1 MIVKDDRFYAF
12 IVAHTSRSR
21 SRIRRISVHKRWLK
35 FTAFAAIIIMCGA
48 LYGFYGLAQQ
58 ARHLQTES
66 ENARLRAEN
75 ERQRVQL
82 EKLNNR
88 IEAVEDTSR
97 HLVEMSGVAD
107 ENKLSVSGAGGP
119 ALPFDEMTVNVIEL
133 KAKFLEQELQAYE
146 TVLKERAVV
155 PNIWPVKGSLDSGFG
170 GRRNPFGGAGYEYH
184 EGQDIEAE
192 IGTPVSATANGTV
205 LCAGWQ
211 NGYGQVIYLDH
222 GNGLQTRYGHL
233 SQINVS
239 VGQTVSRG
247 DIIGLSGST
256 GRSTGPHL
264 HYEVRINNEPVN
276 PVRYLPGAT
285 N

>member
-1 MIVKDDRFYAF
+1 MVRDDRFYAF

-21 SRIRRISVHKRWLK
+21 SRIRRIAIHKRWLK
-35 FTAFAAIIIMCGA
+35 FTAVAAFIVACAA

-58 ARHLQTES
+58 TRHWQTES
-66 ENARLRAEN
+66 ENMRLRAEN
-75 ERQRVQL
+75 ERQRMQL

-97 HLVEMSGVAD
+97 RLVEMSGATS
-107 ENKLSVSGAGGP
+107 EGKLPVGGQGGP
-119 ALPFDEMTVNVIEL
+119 ALAFDETAATVVES
-133 KAKFLEQELQAYE
+133 KAKYLEQELQVYAAI
-146 TVLKERAVV
+146 LKERAVI
-155 PNIWPVKGSLDSGFG
+155 PNMWPVKGTLDSAFG
-170 GRRNPFGGAGYEYH
+170 GRRNPFGGPGYEYH

-192 IGTPVSATANGTV
+192 IGTPVNATANGTV

-211 NGYGQVIYLDH
+211 NGYGQVIYIDH
-222 GNGLQTRYGHL
+222 GNGLSTRYGHL

-247 DIIGLSGST
+247 EIIGLVGST

-276 PVRYLPGAT
+276 PIKYLPGA

>member
-35 FTAFAAIIIMCGA
+35 FTAIAAIIIMCAA

-107 ENKLSVSGAGGP
+107 ENKLSVSGKGGP
-119 ALPFDEMTVNVIEL
+119 ALPFDEMMVNVIEL

-184 EGQDIEAE
+184 EGQDIEAQT
-192 IGTPVSATANGTV
+192 GTPVSATANGTV

-211 NGYGQVIYLDH
+211 NGYGQVVYIDH

-239 VGQTVSRG
+239 VGQIISRG
-247 DIIGLSGST
+247 DVIGLSGST

-264 HYEVRINNEPVN
+264 HYEVRINNEPVDPIN
-276 PVRYLPGAT
+276 YLPGAM

>member
-1 MIVKDDRFYAF
+1 MIRDDRFYAF

-21 SRIRRISVHKRWLK
+21 SRIRRIAIHKRWLK
-35 FTAFAAIIIMCGA
+35 LTALAALVIAAAA

-75 ERQRVQL
+75 ARQRVQL
-82 EKLNNR
+82 EKLNTR
-88 IEAVEDTSR
+88 IEAVEDASR
-97 HLVEMSGVAD
+97 HLVEMKSGVTG
-107 ENKLSVSGAGGP
+107 EGQLPVGGKGGP
-119 ALPFDEMTVNVIEL
+119 ALPFDEITVSLIEL
-133 KAKFLEQELQAYE
+133 KAKFLEQELRAYE
-146 TVLKERAVV
+146 AILKERAVV
-155 PNIWPVKGSLDSGFG
+155 PNIWPVKGDLDSGFG
-170 GRRNPFGGAGYEYH
+170 GRRNPFGGSSYEYH
-184 EGQDIEAE
+184 EGQDIEAQ

-211 NGYGQVIYLDH
+211 NGYGQVVYIDH

-239 VGQTVSRG
+239 VGQTISRG
-247 DIIGLSGST
+247 ETVGLVGST

-264 HYEVRINNEPVN
+264 HYEVRINNQPVN
-276 PVRYLPGAT
+276 PISYLPGA

>member
-1 MIVKDDRFYAF
+1 MKVRDDRFYAF

-35 FTAFAAIIIMCGA
+35 FTAVAAIFIMCAA

-66 ENARLRAEN
+66 ENERLRAEN
-75 ERQRVQL
+75 RRQREQL

-88 IEAVEDTSR
+88 VEAVEDASR
-97 HLVEMSGVAD
+97 HLVEMSGATD
-107 ENKLSVSGAGGP
+107 ENRLTVKGAGGP
-119 ALPFDEMTVNVIEL
+119 AMPFDEMMANVIEL
-133 KAKFLEQELQAYE
+133 KAQFLEQQLRAYE
-146 TVLKERAVV
+146 AVLKERAVV

-192 IGTPVSATANGTV
+192 IGTPVSATANGVV

-211 NGYGQVIYLDH
+211 NGYGQVVYIDH

-239 VGQTVSRG
+239 VGQTISRG
-247 DIIGLSGST
+247 EVVGLVGST

-276 PVRYLPGAT
+276 PINYLPGAT